1 MRKIFTISVTAI
13 FVAFSLS
20 AYAQTPMNQMEHM
33 QHMQHMAAAG
43 GDARQ
48 EINFPPEMRQHTLA
62 NMRDHLEALSEILSN
77 MSAGEFSKAAQIASV
92 RLGMDSPSAESC
104 KSEDTTSKP
113 QMSKP
118 MNMDHQMSQ
127 FMPEGMRSIGLAM
140 HQAASDFAIEADKA
154 GKSGNPKP
162 ALAALS
168 KVTQQC
174 AACHA
179 SYKVQ

>member
-1 MRKIFTISVTAI
+1 MRTTLTISMTAI
-13 FVAFSLS
+13 ALAFGVT
-20 AYAQTPMNQMEHM
+20 AYAQAPMHQMDHM
-33 QHMQHMAAAG
+33 QHMQQMAT
-43 GDARQ
+43 DSNDTRQ
-48 EINFPPEMRQHTLA
+48 QVNFPPEMRQHTLA

-77 MSAGEFSKAAQIASV
+77 MSAGQYAKAARVANA
-92 RLGMDSPSAESC
+92 RLGMDSPSAEGC
-104 KSEDTTSKP
+104 KGEDTSGKL

-118 MNMDHQMSQ
+118 ANMDHQMAQ
-127 FMPEGMRSIGLAM
+127 FMPEGMRNIGLAM
-140 HQAASDFAIEADKA
+140 HQAASDFAVEANKA
-154 GKSGNPKP
+154 GKAGNPKQ